1 MRVIVTGGAGF
12 LGSHLCERL
21 IDRGDEVVCV
31 DNFITGSVENLAH
44 VPGRPGFSLLCQ
56 DVSVSVEVPGTVD
69 SIFHLASLASPRAYL
84 RHPIETL
91 TVGSLGTRNC
101 LELARAKRARFVLAS
116 TSEVYG
122 NPQVHPQTENY
133 WGHVNPIGFRSVY
146 DEAKR
151 FSESMTMAYH
161 RTFGLDVRIARIFNT
176 YGPRLRPGDGRVVSS
191 LLAQALEGRPL
202 TVYGDGTQ
210 TRSFCYVD
218 DEVRAIL
225 ALERSSATGPVNIGN
240 PAEITLLGLADQ
252 VLAVTGSSSPIV
264 FKPLPQDDPVRRRP
278 DITLAR
284 TLLHWEPTVDLAE
297 GLYRTRDWLAR
308 ELGQVASGFRCRSDG
323 RGSDFMVILG
333 DGTDILGAVAGLA
346 GGDGAWSQLGGRVRD
361 VPPPRRKRAF
371 RPHPRRLLAVDRTPV
386 ESLAHRRL
394 RRGHHDPGEIQVLG
408 HDDLV
413 EQGG

>member
-1 MRVIVTGGAGF
+1 
-12 LGSHLCERL
+12 
-21 IDRGDEVVCV
+21 
-31 DNFITGSVENLAH
+31 
-44 VPGRPGFSLLCQ
+44 
-56 DVSVSVEVPGTVD
+56 
-69 SIFHLASLASPRAYL
+69 LASLASPRAYL
-84 RHPIETL
+84 RYPIETL
-91 TVGSLGTRNC
+91 TAGSLGTRNC
-101 LELARAKRARFVLAS
+101 LGLAKAKRARFVLAS

-225 ALERSSATGPVNIGN
+225 ALERSSVTGPVNIGN
-240 PAEITLLGLADQ
+240 PAEITLLDLADQ

-297 GLYRTRDWLAR
+297 GLHRTRDWLAR
-308 ELGQVASGFRCRSDG
+308 ELGHASRSS
-323 RGSDFMVILG
+323 RIPAARRPAGSWQ
-333 DGTDILGAVAGLA
+333 TAEGA
-346 GGDGAWSQLGGRVRD
+346 AWTS
-361 VPPPRRKRAF
+361 
-371 RPHPRRLLAVDRTPV
+371 H
-386 ESLAHRRL
+386 
-394 RRGHHDPGEIQVLG
+394 
-408 HDDLV
+408 
-413 EQGG
+413 

>member
-21 IDRGDEVVCV
+21 IDRGDEVLCV
-31 DNFITGSVENLAH
+31 DNFITGSVENLAD
-44 VPGRPGFSLLCQ
+44 VLGRPGFSLVCQ
-56 DVSVSVEVPGTVD
+56 DVSVSVEVPGVVD

-84 RHPIETL
+84 RYPIETL
-91 TVGSLGTRNC
+91 TAGSLGTRNC
-101 LELARAKRARFVLAS
+101 LELAKAKKARFVLAS

-122 NPQVHPQTENY
+122 SPQVHPQTENY

-176 YGPRLRPGDGRVVSS
+176 YGPRLRPGDGRAVSS

-240 PAEITLLGLADQ
+240 PAEITLLDLAEQ

-278 DITLAR
+278 DITLAK
-284 TLLHWEPTVDLAE
+284 TLLNWEPTVDLAE

-308 ELGQVASGFRCRSDG
+308 ELGCSL
-323 RGSDFMVILG
+323 RGSGMP
-333 DGTDILGAVAGLA
+333 AAGRRA
-346 GGDGAWSQLGGRVRD
+346 GGWRAAEGAAWTSR
-361 VPPPRRKRAF
+361 
-371 RPHPRRLLAVDRTPV
+371 
-386 ESLAHRRL
+386 
-394 RRGHHDPGEIQVLG
+394 
-408 HDDLV
+408 
-413 EQGG
+413 